1 MRRQGSRVASS
12 TTVAILVSNFPPAS
26 GGGGPIRSTEA
37 MVRLA
42 AEPERVRIVSSCFD
56 LGSGKRLP
64 VPQDRWLTYHGA
76 RVWYADDRTLRGL
89 VRGLSALSIEKP
101 GVLYLNSL
109 LSLRYSLVPVLLH
122 RVVVLPHGVL
132 VVAPRGELDPGALA
146 VRPLRKR
153 IYLRALRALG
163 THRHVV
169 WHATNLDE
177 RRHIARHFPG
187 ARVLVSPPESLL
199 PVRSEVLTVRRAN
212 PARMVFVGR
221 VVPKKGLHVAL
232 EALRD
237 VTTPVTLDVYGPGS
251 SPEYVEECRRI
262 ARSLPG
268 RHTVM
273 FGGMLPHDQ
282 VQRVLAGAGALI
294 LPTAGENFGHVIAE
308 ALSVGCPVYAP
319 PTTPWTPV
327 LNGLGTLVGDR
338 AVSTWTR
345 CLERHAASGPAEH
358 SALVAATRSAY
369 DDWRRS
375 HQVESFIGLL
385 LDLPQDS
392 TM

>member
-64 VPQDRWLTYHGA
+64 VPQDRCSPTTRTGVVRRRPDTQRPGA
-76 RVWYADDRTLRGL
+76 RALGL
-89 VRGLSALSIEKP
+89 VHREAGGPLPQLITEP
-101 GVLYLNSL
+101 
-109 LSLRYSLVPVLLH
+109 RYSLVPVLLH